1 MKRALIIVLVLIM
14 MMLTFAACTKDEVV
28 SDDTSAD
35 TEEVVA
41 DTEEVTSDTEETTAD
56 SDAKDPSDIV
66 IAVVPKA
73 LDNPIFIDAKVAA
86 EAAGEEL
93 GITVE
98 YTGSTN
104 SDAAEQVN
112 VIEGLISKG
121 VDAMLI
127 SCNDADALKDVI
139 DKAMDQGIYV
149 ATFDSDSPDSK
160 RLFYIGTNNYNAGQK
175 AAEYMQTLLPDGG
188 QVALLTGVLGAPN
201 LEERIVGFKDACE
214 GTNIEILPVQTGN
227 DDVATSVEVVNQFT
241 LANPDL
247 DGWWFVGGW
256 PFFADQ
262 EALTGLE
269 QFRENGGKV
278 VSIDTFHPML
288 KYVTLDYVDQ
298 LIGSNYTAMGDQGVK
313 LLYGAIMGEAI
324 TTDNVDTGFELCD
337 INNVDEVM
345 ASKTPW

>member
-1 MKRALIIVLVLIM
+1 MKKVVLIVLVLLIVM
-14 MMLTFAACTKDEVV
+14 GSFAACTQKDVASEETATDTEAADVTEDA
-28 SDDTSAD
+28 SDAD
-35 TEEVVA
+35 TEDA
-41 DTEEVTSDTEETTAD
+41 ATDTEDAATDSET
-56 SDAKDPSDIV
+56 KDPADIV

-175 AAEYMQTLLPDGG
+175 AAEYMQELLPDGG
-188 QVALLTGVLGAPN
+188 KVALL
-201 LEERIVGFKDACE
+201 
-214 GTNIEILPVQTGN
+214 
-227 DDVATSVEVVNQFT
+227 
-241 LANPDL
+241 
-247 DGWWFVGGW
+247 
-256 PFFADQ
+256 
-262 EALTGLE
+262 
-269 QFRENGGKV
+269 NGR
-278 VSIDTFHPML
+278 SWCAEP
-288 KYVTLDYVDQ
+288 
-298 LIGSNYTAMGDQGVK
+298 
-313 LLYGAIMGEAI
+313 
-324 TTDNVDTGFELCD
+324 
-337 INNVDEVM
+337 
-345 ASKTPW
+345 